1 MILKGAGHIFTAR
14 GFANIG
20 CLVVLAI
27 GTIAL
32 FAGYP
37 IISYVTQ
44 SSLST
49 NGAYNLGGINATGQI
64 PDIPGFP
71 RLIDP
76 DTPQDVMTRTGF
88 DGNDDWQLVYSDEF
102 NKDGRTFYEG
112 DDPFWQGAYIPNPQE
127 RLESDMQVS
136 ICITLV
142 QTTLNTTTHR
152 LQRLGMAT
160 S

>member
-1 MILKGAGHIFTAR
+1 MKADSSGGWTHIYGSRICQYTV
-14 GFANIG
+14 G
-20 CLVVLAI
+20 CLVVLAV

-37 IISYVTQ
+37 IISYLTE

-49 NGAYNLGGINATGQI
+49 KGAYNLGGINATGQI
-64 PDIPGFP
+64 PDIPEVA

-112 DDPFWQGAYIPNPQE
+112 DDPYWQGAPSLILCIGCKLTCRYRFTLRWYE
-127 RLESDMQVS
+127 RL
-136 ICITLV
+136 
-142 QTTLNTTTHR
+142 
-152 LQRLGMAT
+152 
-160 S
+160 

>member
-1 MILKGAGHIFTAR
+1 MGKADTFQGAGHIFTAR

-20 CLVVLAI
+20 CLVILAI

-37 IISYVTQ
+37 IISYLTE

-76 DTPQDVMTRTGF
+76 DTPPDVMTRTGF

-112 DDPFWQGAYIPNPQE
+112 DDPYWQGTYIPNPQE
-127 RLESDMQVS
+127 RLEAD
-136 ICITLV
+136 T
-142 QTTLNTTTHR
+142 
-152 LQRLGMAT
+152 
-160 S
+160 